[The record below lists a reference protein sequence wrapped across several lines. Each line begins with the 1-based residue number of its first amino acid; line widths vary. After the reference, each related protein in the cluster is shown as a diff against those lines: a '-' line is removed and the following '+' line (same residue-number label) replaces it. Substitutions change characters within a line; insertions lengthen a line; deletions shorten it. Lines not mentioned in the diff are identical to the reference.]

1 MSRHLRFY
9 SAGLVLVGVLAATP
23 ACSDPFTDLFNIAP
37 REPAATSSVQPECLP
52 RPGNSPGPR
61 QHWVYR
67 RDGHR
72 KCWFLAEGTA
82 TVRKPAHGRVA
93 GRATSLAENE
103 AAQQRSNPMIDA
115 RVELLPSPPVDRA
128 PPMPPA
134 GELKVVDAAPFSE
147 ASKPALM
154 PARPVADLPTSQLT
168 PEHSVPPHVDV
179 QKLRAAVRAD
189 SPAAIPMAAH
199 NEVRDEPRSWTVTS
213 LGVLLMTLGG
223 FSILSSNRTV
233 RQTVKLRHRCAYTGR
248 VSEAAP
254 RSMSSRR
261 YIATRTKVPRDCTH
275 FGAALDGHSIHMTVP
290 LLDGT
295 AIMRIQSVSWW
306 TAASDLRSKA

>member
-9 SAGLVLVGVLAATP
+9 SAGLVLVGGLAATP
-23 ACSDPFTDLFNIAP
+23 ACSDPFADLFNIAP

-72 KCWFLAEGTA
+72 KCWFLAEGAA

-93 GRATSLAENE
+93 ARAASPAENE
-103 AAQQRSNPMIDA
+103 AAQQRSKPMIDA
-115 RVELLPSPPVDRA
+115 RVELLPSSPADRA

-134 GELKVVDAAPFSE
+134 RELKVADAAPFSE
-147 ASKPALM
+147 ASKSALM
-154 PARPVADLPTSQLT
+154 PARPVADLPATQLT
-168 PEHSVPPHVDV
+168 PEHSVPPDVDV
-179 QKLRAAVRAD
+179 EKLAAAVRAD

-199 NEVRDEPRSWTVTS
+199 NEEVRDEPRSWTVNS

-223 FSILSSNRTV
+223 FSILSSNHSRS
-233 RQTVKLRHRCAYTGR
+233 CATPP
-248 VSEAAP
+248 SFLA
-254 RSMSSRR
+254 
-261 YIATRTKVPRDCTH
+261 
-275 FGAALDGHSIHMTVP
+275 F
-290 LLDGT
+290 
-295 AIMRIQSVSWW
+295 
-306 TAASDLRSKA
+306 ASAEGGL